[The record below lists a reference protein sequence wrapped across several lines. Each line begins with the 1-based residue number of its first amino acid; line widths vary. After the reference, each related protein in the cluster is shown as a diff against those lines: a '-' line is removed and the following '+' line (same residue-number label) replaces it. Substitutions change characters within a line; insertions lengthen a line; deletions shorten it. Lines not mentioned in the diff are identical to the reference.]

1 MNPYNEFFLN
11 IELKQKKFLKK
22 GIFSFPLMFMGLFIA
37 VKISTH
43 NTGIYQSFFAVEDGP
58 VEWGTSLV
66 YFLAS
71 LVALSIAI
79 KFCKDKSTT
88 YGVLYLV
95 LAVGLFLISME
106 EISWGQRI
114 FSIQTPEYFKEHN
127 DQGELTVHNLLGRYF
142 LHIAYILVSFYGA
155 FAKRILPKKI
165 KTNQKELI
173 NLFVPDSFLYFYFL
187 PAFAFY
193 LYLDYISRI
202 FYKFLGPDTIFGYGP
217 GKFIMPKDQETVE
230 LVLAL
235 GFLCFV
241 IINKY
246 RQSRKR
252 LIVGK

>member
-1 MNPYNEFFLN
+1 MNFSNEFFLN
-11 IELKQKKFLKK
+11 INLNQKKFLKRV
-22 GIFSFPLMFMGLFIA
+22 IFLFPLMFIALFVA

-43 NTGIYQSFFAVEDGP
+43 NTGIYRSFFAVEDGP

-71 LVALSIAI
+71 LVALSIGI

-88 YGVLYLV
+88 YGILYLV

-114 FSIQTPEYFKEHN
+114 FNIETPEYFQQHN
-127 DQGELTVHNLLGRYF
+127 YQGELTVHNLLGRHL
-142 LHIAYILVSFYGA
+142 LHLVYIIVSFYGA
-155 FAKRILPKKI
+155 FAKRILPKSI
-165 KTNQKELI
+165 KTKRKNLV
-173 NLFVPDSFLYFYFL
+173 NLFMPDSLLFFYFFPTFL
-187 PAFAFY
+187 FY
-193 LYLDYISRI
+193 LYLDYISKI
-202 FYKFLGPDTIFGYGP
+202 FSIFLGPDTIFAHGP

-230 LVLAL
+230 LILAL

-252 LIVGK
+252 LLVGK